1 MKNITKWQHIVP
13 QFYLK
18 EFKNEKNLIE
28 NYDILNKKFGQ
39 PKGTRPL
46 CAEYFYYG
54 AETGVQDEIS
64 QIVEEFLQTFETPL
78 SKSIPILKK
87 SLIGNSEITPE
98 EKHIIS
104 LLMSMLYIR
113 NNTTRNQIK
122 QSTSSLTLDV
132 LKGIV
137 NVKGEERFFNDYERE
152 TGRIISSSEKK
163 DFIKALEENHFK
175 FEVNNAPHINFLLKI
190 PNFANILYTQN
201 WIIYISKIEDNFI
214 TSDTPVISINPKNWN
229 NQFGVPILA
238 KSYYF
243 PLSPKIFIKTYY
255 NSQSTAKS
263 IKRKNLLSN
272 IDTKI
277 INDLNYVIAS
287 QSEKQLF
294 ASQKIDIEK
303 TLKYRQ

>member
-28 NYDILNKKFGQ
+28 NYDILNKQFGQ

-46 CAEYFYYG
+46 CADYFYYG
-54 AETGVQDEIS
+54 AETGIQDEIS
-64 QIVEEFLQTFETPL
+64 QIVEEFLESIETPL
-78 SKSIPILKK
+78 SKSIPKLKK
-87 SLIGNSEITPE
+87 SLVGNSEITPE

-122 QSTSSLTLDV
+122 QTTSNFTLEV
-132 LKGIV
+132 LKGIA
-137 NVKGEERFFNDYERE
+137 NVKGEERFFNDYERD
-152 TGRIISSSEKK
+152 TGIIISSSEKK
-163 DFIKALEENHFK
+163 NFFKALQESTFK
-175 FEVNNAPHINFLLKI
+175 IEVNNAPHINFLSKI
-190 PNFANILYTQN
+190 PNFANILNTQN
-201 WIIYISKIEDNFI
+201 WIIYISKIEENFI
-214 TSDTPVISINPKNWN
+214 TSDTPVISKNPKNWN
-229 NQFGVPILA
+229 NKFGVPILS

-255 NSQSTAKS
+255 DGQITTKS
-263 IKRKNLLSN
+263 IKRKNLLSKK
-272 IDTKI
+272 DTQI
-277 INDLNYVIAS
+277 INDLNLVIAS

-294 ASQKIDIEK
+294 AYQKIDIEK
-303 TLKYRQ
+303 ILKYRQ

>member
-64 QIVEEFLQTFETPL
+64 QIVEEFLQSFETPL
-78 SKSIPILKK
+78 SKIIPILKK

-113 NNTTRNQIK
+113 NNTTRNKIK
-122 QSTSSLTLDV
+122 QSTSNLTLEV
-132 LKGIV
+132 LKGIA

-163 DFIKALEENHFK
+163 DFLKAMKENHFK
-175 FEVNNAPHINFLLKI
+175 IEVNNAPHINFLSKI
-190 PNFANILYTQN
+190 PNFANILNTQN

-214 TSDTPVISINPKNWN
+214 TSDTPVISNNPKNWN
-229 NQFGVPILA
+229 TQFGVPILA

-255 NSQSTAKS
+255 NSQSTTKS
-263 IKRKNLLSN
+263 IKRKNLLSKN
-272 IDTKI
+272 DTKI
-277 INDLNYVIAS
+277 INDLNLVIAS
-287 QSEKQLF
+287 QSGKQLF

-303 TLKYRQ
+303 ILKHRQ

>member
-18 EFKNEKNLIE
+18 EFRNEKNLIE
-28 NYDILNKKFGQ
+28 NYDISNKKFGQ
-39 PKGTRPL
+39 PKGTKPL

-64 QIVEEFLQTFETPL
+64 QIVEEFLQSFETPL

-87 SLIGNSEITPE
+87 SLIGSSEITLE

-122 QSTSSLTLDV
+122 QTTSNLTLEA
-132 LKGIV
+132 LKGIA
-137 NVKGEERFFNDYERE
+137 NVKGEKRFFNYYERD
-152 TGRIISSSEKK
+152 TGSIISSSDKK
-163 DFIKALEENHFK
+163 DFLKALEENQIK
-175 FEVNNAPHINFLLKI
+175 IDVNNAPHINFLSKI
-190 PNFANILYTQN
+190 PNFANILNTQN

-214 TSDTPVISINPKNWN
+214 TSDTPVVSNNPKNWY

-255 NSQSTAKS
+255 NSQSTTKS
-263 IKRKNLLSN
+263 IKRKNLLSKN
-272 IDTKI
+272 DTKI
-277 INDLNYVIAS
+277 INDLNLVIAS
-287 QSEKQLF
+287 RSGKQLF
-294 ASQKIDIEK
+294 ANQKIDIEK
-303 TLKYRQ
+303 ILKYRQ